1 MKASEVIACLESHDF
16 HFSLE
21 WGSNGVCQCPR
32 VYYLF
37 GGVGPGKTGSMDLF
51 YAAAPAS
58 PKRRAHFQVFML
70 EMHRWID
77 YWRTN
82 GGTKDGEADPIF
94 SLAAN
99 LASKAF
105 LLCFDEFEV
114 RDVGDVLIMR
124 YLSSALWGHNVVV
137 VMTFNWSPDDIYLN
151 GL

>member
-1 MKASEVIACLESHDF
+1 MYESLRGYRLSGKPR
-16 HFSLE
+16 FSLLARV
-21 WGSNGVCQCPR
+21 GLKRGVP
-32 VYYLF
+32 VPKGIYLF
-37 GGVGPGKTGSMDLF
+37 GGVGRGKTGSMDLF
-51 YAAAPAS
+51 YAAALAS

-77 YWRTN
+77 YWRKN

-124 YLSSALWGHNVVV
+124 YLSSALWGHNVLV

-151 GL
+151 

>member
-1 MKASEVIACLESHDF
+1 MKDSEVIACLESHDF

-32 VYYLF
+32 VFICLVVL
-37 GGVGPGKTGSMDLF
+37 GGVRPGLMDLF
-51 YAAAPAS
+51 YAAALAS

-77 YWRTN
+77 YWRKN

-94 SLAAN
+94 SLVAN

-151 GL
+151 